1 MNHEL
6 DAIAG
11 FADSPTHGHAG
22 WGKITAGGLV
32 ARTVVQ
38 YGVTE
43 EQSLCDDRA
52 SKIEVCIT
60 KLDLETHC
68 LVCAKSKTTTV
79 YEACPTGT
87 GSTRLANHT
96 DSIESQI
103 EGIVFCG
110 KV

>member
-6 DAIAG
+6 NAIAG
-11 FADSPTHGHAG
+11 FTDSPAHGHAG

-38 YGVTE
+38 YGVTK
-43 EQSLCDDRA
+43 EQGLRGDRA
-52 SKIEVCIT
+52 NIEVCIT

-103 EGIVFCG
+103 EGIVFYG